1 MLLTFDFIEIPF
13 GQQFSKRNETHS
25 IQAFELLK
33 SFFIYGVMFG
43 GSMFYGGREKGFV
56 EILNLLVAANITSF
70 VDSEISY
77 EH

>member
-33 SFFIYGVMFG
+33 SFFIYGVMFDVLCSMG
-43 GSMFYGGREKGFV
+43 GGKKA
-56 EILNLLVAANITSF
+56 L
-70 VDSEISY
+70 
-77 EH
+77 